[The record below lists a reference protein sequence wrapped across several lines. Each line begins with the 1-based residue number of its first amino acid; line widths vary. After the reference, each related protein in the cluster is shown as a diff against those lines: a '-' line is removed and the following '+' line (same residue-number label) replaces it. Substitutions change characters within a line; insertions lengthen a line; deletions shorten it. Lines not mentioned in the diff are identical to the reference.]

1 MNDAIVLLS
10 VSQIVCLGGLA
21 YLYLQIQ
28 GLDRGKRR
36 RPVSS
41 MRAQPIEQPVQM
53 PGRMR
58 EGGREPGIVTRTKA
72 APSPVAQQMAQQM
85 AVPVATRM
93 AELGVDVATMARR
106 MNKSEEEVRLMLRR
120 QAARS

>member
-1 MNDAIVLLS
+1 MFMNDAIVLLS

-21 YLYLQIQ
+21 HLYLQIQ
-28 GLDRGKRR
+28 GMDRGKRR
-36 RPVSS
+36 RPVRS

-53 PGRMR
+53 H
-58 EGGREPGIVTRTKA
+58 EIVTRAKA
-72 APSPVAQQMAQQM
+72 APSPVATQMAAQM

>member
-21 YLYLQIQ
+21 YLYLQVQ
-28 GLDRGKRR
+28 GMDRGKRR
-36 RPVSS
+36 RRSTA
-41 MRAQPIEQPVQM
+41 MRGQPIDQAVHM
-53 PGRMR
+53 PGRQVQEMT
-58 EGGREPGIVTRTKA
+58 PAIVTRSHA
-72 APSPVAQQMAQQM
+72 APAAPAPTPV
-85 AVPVATRM
+85 PIATRM

-106 MNKSEEEVRLMLRR
+106 MNKSEEEVKLMLRR